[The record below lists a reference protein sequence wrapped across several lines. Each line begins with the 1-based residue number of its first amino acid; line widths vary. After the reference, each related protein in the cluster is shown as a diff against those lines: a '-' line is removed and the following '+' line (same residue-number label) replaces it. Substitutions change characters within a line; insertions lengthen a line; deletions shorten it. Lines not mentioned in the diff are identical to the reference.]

1 MDEGKTFVEPRI
13 MQALS
18 HPLRSEFLRLLAA
31 EGTLSPKRAYG
42 LLPSMETLS
51 LSQMN
56 YHIWSLVKSGLVKA
70 GKADDRR
77 AGTPFRATPLG
88 LQVMTMIGAPSQGD
102 AP

>member
-31 EGTLSPKRAYG
+31 KVTLSPKRAYG
-42 LLPSMETLS
+42 LLPSMEALS

-56 YHIWSLVKSGLVKA
+56 YHVRSLERSGLVKA
-70 GKADDRR
+70 GKADNRR
-77 AGTPFRATPLG
+77 AGTPYWATPLG
-88 LQVMTMIGAPSQGD
+88 LEVMTMIGASSQGD
-102 AP
+102 AL

>member
-1 MDEGKTFVEPRI
+1 MDEGKTYVEPRI

-18 HPLRSEFLRLLAA
+18 HPLRSEFLRLLAT
-31 EGTLSPKRAYG
+31 EVTLSPKRAYG
-42 LLPSMETLS
+42 LIPSLEALS

-56 YHIWSLVKSGLVKA
+56 YHVRSLEKTGLVKA

-77 AGTPFRATPLG
+77 AGTPFRATSLG
-88 LQVMTMIGAPSQGD
+88 LEVMTMIGALYQGE